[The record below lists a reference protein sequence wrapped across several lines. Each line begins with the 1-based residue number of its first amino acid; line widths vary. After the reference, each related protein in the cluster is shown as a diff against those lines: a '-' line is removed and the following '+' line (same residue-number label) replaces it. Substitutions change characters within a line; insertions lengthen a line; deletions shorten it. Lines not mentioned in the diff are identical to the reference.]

1 MKINVKGPIINDG
14 DQWIYDWFGIPATSP
29 SKVSNAINEAM
40 LNQTNDITVLI
51 NSGGGSVFSASEI
64 YTALKSFA
72 GNVKVEIVGIAASA
86 ASVIAMAGTV
96 VEMSP
101 TAQLM
106 IHNASTS
113 AAGDY
118 QVMDQT
124 SDFLQNVN
132 KSIMNAYTA
141 KTGKDEA
148 YLKTMMDNETWMTA
162 QQALEHGF
170 INSIMFE
177 QEKNA
182 AANMNQPEWV
192 NGELPQEV
200 LDKVRNQLLKDKSLN
215 TLNSVTPQSTPKN
228 PDNNE
233 EDSQMD
239 LEKLK
244 NEHLDL
250 YEQVKNI
257 GYEEGQKTENAR
269 IKEIEELAT
278 PGNENLVQAAKFEN
292 KTTAA
297 ELAVA
302 IVKAEKAKGANFLQ
316 NVQKDAEPLNDVPG
330 NQIVNGQEKD
340 AEVVASFTDIWKG
353 GNKNG

>member
-29 SKVSNAINEAM
+29 SKVSNTINKAM
-40 LNQTNDITVLI
+40 LNQTTDITVLI

-113 AAGDY
+113 ASGDY

-132 KSIMNAYTA
+132 KSIMNAYIA

-177 QEKNA
+177 QEKKA
-182 AANMNQPEWV
+182 AANVNHPELV
-192 NGELPQEV
+192 NGELPKEV

-215 TLNSVTPQSTPKN
+215 TFNSVTSPPPKI
-228 PDNNE
+228 PVNNE

-244 NEHLDL
+244 NEHPDL

-257 GYEEGQKTENAR
+257 GFEEGQKAENAR

-278 PGNENLVQAAKFEN
+278 PGNENLVKAAKFEN
-292 KTTAA
+292 SSTAA

-302 IVKAEKAKGANFLQ
+302 IIKAEKAKGANFLQ
-316 NVQKDAEPLNDVPG
+316 NVEEDANPLNEVPG
-330 NQIVNGQEKD
+330 NQTVTGQEKD
-340 AEVVASFTDIWKG
+340 AEVVASFADIWKG
-353 GNKNG
+353 GN

>member
-1 MKINVKGPIINDG
+1 MKISIKGPIINDG

-29 SKVSNAINEAM
+29 TKVSNAINKAL
-40 LNQTNDITVLI
+40 LNQATDITVLI

-64 YTALKSFA
+64 YTALKSFS

-141 KTGKDEA
+141 KTGKDET

-162 QQALEHGF
+162 QQAIEHGF
-170 INSIMFE
+170 IDTIMFE
-177 QEKNA
+177 QEKSA
-182 AANMNQPEWV
+182 AANTNHSDLV

-215 TLNSVTPQSTPKN
+215 TMNSVTPPTPNK
-228 PDNNE
+228 PENNK
-233 EDSQMD
+233 EDSPMD
-239 LEKLK
+239 LDKLK
-244 NEHLDL
+244 NEHPDL
-250 YEQVKNI
+250 YEKVKNI
-257 GYEEGQKTENAR
+257 GFEEGQNAENTR

-292 KTTAA
+292 SSTAA

-316 NVQKDAEPLNDVPG
+316 NVQKDAEPLDQVPG
-330 NQIVNGQEKD
+330 NQTVAGQEKD
-340 AEVVASFTDIWKG
+340 AEVVENFVNIWKG
-353 GNKNG
+353 GN